1 LFSVCCCV
9 WQTSHAHLF
18 LLSAIPRRGVGRRRI
33 AWSWRVMHR
42 CWYLLHHL
50 RRLCCSVRCKVRR
63 ALIRWVCCVR
73 WGSWCGGL
81 MLHGGSLRYCVGRTV
96 HWSLVG
102 WARRVWRWGSRL
114 GRLRRMRGLSVAIG
128 QCVGRTGTLDGIRLA
143 LSSRVVGLA
152 FVYNMRLC
160 VLRCSM
166 LRSRHRGSLLGRSL
180 RLTDAW
186 IRILLRTIRPR
197 CLGLGLRQRRIGH
210 AFQSPQRPMSFKPV
224 IQLLSHKKASHLY
237 PRRSILPQLPHLLHR
252 HMPPVNVRR
261 RPPPRAVGIHAAGD
275 VGGKVL
281 HGNARRCRAVH

>member
-1 LFSVCCCV
+1 
-9 WQTSHAHLF
+9 
-18 LLSAIPRRGVGRRRI
+18 
-33 AWSWRVMHR
+33 MHR

-166 LRSRHRGSLLGRSL
+166 LRSRHSRSLLGCSL
-180 RLTDAW
+180 HLTGAC
-186 IRILLRTIRPR
+186 IGILLRVVWPR
-197 CLGLGLRQRRIGH
+197 CLGLGLRQCRIGH
-210 AFQSPQRPMSFKPV
+210 AFQSPQWLMSFKPV
-224 IQLLSHKKASHLY
+224 IQLLSHKKAPYLY